1 MRVTGFMLVLVLLAG
16 CGPSTITDQCLRKEL
31 FSKCMD
37 VSPDDPG
44 SAVYKSHEELLTYCA
59 NASLSRSSK
68 PPEQVKPAF
77 SAS

>member
-1 MRVTGFMLVLVLLAG
+1 MRMTGFLLVLALLAG
-16 CGPSTITDQCLRKEL
+16 CGPTTITDQCLRKEL
-31 FSKCMD
+31 FSKCMEL
-37 VSPDDPG
+37 SPDDPG

-68 PPEQVKPAF
+68 PPEQVKPAC

>member
-1 MRVTGFMLVLVLLAG
+1 MRMTGFLLVLALLAG

-31 FSKCMD
+31 FSKCMEL
-37 VSPDDPG
+37 SPDDPG

-59 NASLSRSSK
+59 NASLSRSSR
-68 PPEQVKPAF
+68 PPEQVKPAC

>member
-68 PPEQVKPAF
+68 PPEQVKPAC